1 MLLLAYSG
9 LRWGEMAALRPM
21 DISVETGRI
30 EIVRSASK
38 RDGGYDYVALIP
50 TTDFPVISPHML
62 RHTAASLVTASGAVV
77 NVQRPL
83 GTRAPR

>member
-1 MLLLAYSG
+1 
-9 LRWGEMAALRPM
+9 M
-21 DISVETGRI
+21 DINVETGRI

-62 RHTAASLVTASGAVV
+62 RHTAASLMIASGAVV
-77 NVQRPL
+77 NVQRQL